1 MRQRRRATARRSR
14 AHRAREFEAFVA
26 GAAGRLLHAATLLT
40 AETPARNPYAR
51 ELLTAALAATYA
63 RWDRLR
69 GEDPYDIARHELTE
83 RFARAA
89 WRFRRGRGGLL
100 SPLTPRERL
109 VLVLCLYEG
118 IGEERAAALLDLPV
132 ERVRALCTRAVRA
145 MRVRARHRDG
155 RAAGPGT
162 GRGSAP

>member
-1 MRQRRRATARRSR
+1 MRQRRRATARRTP

-40 AETPARNPYAR
+40 AEPPARNPRAQ

-69 GEDPYDIARHELTE
+69 GEDPYDIARQELTE
-83 RFARAA
+83 RFARTA
-89 WRFRRGRGGLL
+89 WRSPRARDGLL
-100 SPLTPRERL
+100 SALTPRERL

-118 IGEERAAALLDLPV
+118 IGEERTAALMDLPV

-145 MRVRARHRDG
+145 MRARARRRDG
-155 RAAGPGT
+155 GAAT
-162 GRGSAP
+162 AGR